1 MIKVSVVKILPL
13 MEKGMEIRI
22 RMLIDRRVI
31 KNQKWKFLIF
41 MMQRSLK
48 RVNGSKINHSC
59 LGVYKCFRLNANSE
73 LLSASQTRSC

>member
-1 MIKVSVVKILPL
+1 MSKVSVVKILPL

-22 RMLIDRRVI
+22 RMLVDRRVI

-48 RVNGSKINHSC
+48 RVNGSKINQSC
-59 LGVYKCFRLNANSE
+59 LGVYGCFRLNANSE